1 MEGLRKAAQLTH
13 HSSNECIS
21 FLSPSARLRRLAVR
35 LLQGQLAVRLGA
47 CRCMLQIRNRGV
59 KIVALTRLLSW
70 PPSFTSLIRKR
81 TKLTCTVQETGAGQ
95 ELELV
100 RSWAGARRGRANI
113 LVFLV

>member
-1 MEGLRKAAQLTH
+1 MEGLRSAAQLTH
-13 HSSNECIS
+13 QL
-21 FLSPSARLRRLAVR
+21 FLSVGSFETARGAAV
-35 LLQGQLAVRLGA
+35 ARLGA

-59 KIVALTRLLSW
+59 KIVALTRPLSW

-100 RSWAGARRGRANI
+100 RSWAGAGRGR
-113 LVFLV
+113 VV